1 VAHPGS
7 VVGTAAGAFIGTNI
21 DDFVVLLLLILG
33 MPVDGI
39 RRWQIVAGQYLGFG
53 VLLVI
58 SACGALALSTLSESW
73 GGLLAIVPLAL
84 GVRGLIEARR
94 RPPPAGKAPILAAN
108 VTRVAAVTVANG
120 GDNVSVYSLLFRQL
134 NPAGTAVTIVVFLV
148 LLGGLCALA
157 LVIGRH
163 TRLIP
168 AIIRGNRWLTPWVY
182 VVVGVVL
189 LIRSGVVAR
198 LVSLA

>member
-1 VAHPGS
+1 MAHPAS

-21 DDFVVLLLLILG
+21 DDFVVLLLLVLG

-58 SACGALALSTLSESW
+58 SACGALALGALSERW
-73 GGLLAIVPLAL
+73 AGLLAVVPLAL
-84 GVRGLIEARR
+84 GVRGLIEAGRG
-94 RPPPAGKAPILAAN
+94 PPPAGKAPILVGN
-108 VTRVAAVTVANG
+108 VVKVAAVTVANG

-134 NPAGTAVTIVVFLV
+134 NPAGTAGTVVVFLL

-157 LVIGRH
+157 LVVGRH
-163 TRLIP
+163 TRLVP
-168 AIIRGNRWLTPWVY
+168 AIVRGDRWLTPCVF
-182 VVVGVVL
+182 VIIGVAL
-189 LIRSGVVAR
+189 LVRTVA
-198 LVSLA
+198 S

>member
-1 VAHPGS
+1 VAHPAS

-21 DDFVVLLLLILG
+21 DDFVVLLLLVLG

-58 SACGALALSTLSESW
+58 SACGALALGALSERW
-73 GGLLAIVPLAL
+73 AGLLAVVPLAL
-84 GVRGLIEARR
+84 GVRGLIEAGRG
-94 RPPPAGKAPILAAN
+94 PPPAGKAPILAGN
-108 VTRVAAVTVANG
+108 LFRVAVVTVANG

-134 NPAGTAVTIVVFLV
+134 NPAGTAVTIVVFLL

-163 TRLIP
+163 TRLVP
-168 AIIRGNRWLTPWVY
+168 AIVRGNRWLTPCVY
-182 VVVGVVL
+182 VIIGVVL
-189 LIRSGVVAR
+189 LVRTVA
-198 LVSLA
+198 S